1 MKKII
6 FGNSLTLFL
15 IIFGLSSFQRTKAE
29 NYFNYMK
36 SCRNYPYKN
45 GINFKIKPNNSF
57 QILSTSNIEVT
68 NNFES
73 LALDEAE
80 VTANTNLYDFLKL
93 NDSYHE
99 EEEDLIKDL
108 NIRKN
113 GRLIRRKSQ
122 VKKDI
127 DFFKFI
133 FSDGFKGISLIDS
146 CHQNGKRVM
155 VTIEVTDKTFK
166 MAEYLEKKM
175 K

>member
-1 MKKII
+1 MII
-6 FGNSLTLFL
+6 FGF
-15 IIFGLSSFQRTKAE
+15 SSIQRTKAE

-80 VTANTNLYDFLKL
+80 VTANTNLYNFLKL
-93 NDSYHE
+93 NDSSYE

-133 FSDGFKGISLIDS
+133 FSNGFKGISLVDS
-146 CHQNGKRVM
+146 CHRNGKMVM
-155 VTIEVTDKTFK
+155 VTIEVTDKTYK
-166 MAEYLEKKM
+166 MAEFLEKKM

>member
-1 MKKII
+1 MNKII
-6 FGNSLTLFL
+6 FKKSLPLFV
-15 IIFGLSSFQRTKAE
+15 IIVGFSSFHGTKAG

-36 SCRNYPYKN
+36 SCRNYPYRN

-68 NNFES
+68 DNFES

-80 VTANTNLYDFLKL
+80 ITANANLSDFLKL
-93 NDSYHE
+93 NDTFN
-99 EEEDLIKDL
+99 EEEDDRIREL

-127 DFFKFI
+127 DFFKFV
-133 FSDGFKGISLIDS
+133 FSNGFKGISLIDS
-146 CHQNGKRVM
+146 CHNNGKRVM
-155 VTIEVTDKTFK
+155 VTIEVTDKTYK
-166 MAEYLEKKM
+166 MAEFLEKRM

>member
-1 MKKII
+1 MII
-6 FGNSLTLFL
+6 FGF
-15 IIFGLSSFQRTKAE
+15 SSIQRTKAE

-93 NDSYHE
+93 NDSSYE
-99 EEEDLIKDL
+99 EEEDIIKDL

-133 FSDGFKGISLIDS
+133 FSNGFKGINLVDS
-146 CHQNGKRVM
+146 CHQNGKIVK
-155 VTIEVTDKTFK
+155 VTIEVTDKTYK
-166 MAEYLEKKM
+166 MAEFLEKKM